1 MKLQDEHDHFLKCVP
16 DLFNSCTITKVSV
29 DGLAQVEYEHFKK
42 ALFPISTIIFY
53 EHGDKYY
60 YPLAMEFRLIDN
72 NILYLTEE
80 LGVNSAEELFRI
92 LTSSMNKEEKWSNE
106 FKLCVV
112 HTKSKPRYCF
122 ELKEDF
128 NISNVNLEHVYE

>member
-80 LGVNSAEELFRI
+80 LGVNSAEELF
-92 LTSSMNKEEKWSNE
+92 L
-106 FKLCVV
+106 